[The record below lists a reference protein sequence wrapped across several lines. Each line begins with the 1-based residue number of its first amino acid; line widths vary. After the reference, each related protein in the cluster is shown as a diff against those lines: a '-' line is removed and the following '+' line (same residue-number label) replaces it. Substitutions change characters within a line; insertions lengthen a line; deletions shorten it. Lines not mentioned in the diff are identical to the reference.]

1 MGINARLPTLVLMA
15 LLVGCS
21 APPGS
26 IAESEHEGG
35 LPQDAIVTSPSPPS
49 QPQAYPFPSAGWLN
63 NGDKF
68 AIVLG
73 GSSSCP
79 SFPSSL
85 EVIDEHRMK
94 IGVSTRGGPTCTAD
108 MVPRTYVITTPAGIN
123 TSNDVTVEY
132 DGGTSDVLPAL

>member
-1 MGINARLPTLVLMA
+1 MRMNARLPTLVLMA

-21 APPGS
+21 PLPGS

-35 LPQDAIVTSPSPPS
+35 LPQDAIVSSPSPPS
-49 QPQAYPFPSAGWLN
+49 QPQAYPLPSAGWLN

-73 GSSSCP
+73 GSWSCP

-85 EVIDEHRMK
+85 EVIDEHRISVSAQEAVK
-94 IGVSTRGGPTCTAD
+94 IA
-108 MVPRTYVITTPAGIN
+108 PRTWYREPM
-123 TSNDVTVEY
+123 
-132 DGGTSDVLPAL
+132 